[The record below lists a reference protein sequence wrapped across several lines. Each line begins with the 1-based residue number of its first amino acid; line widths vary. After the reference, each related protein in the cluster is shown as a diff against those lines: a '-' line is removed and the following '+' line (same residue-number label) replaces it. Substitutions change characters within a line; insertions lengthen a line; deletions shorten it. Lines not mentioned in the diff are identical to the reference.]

1 MELGGG
7 LMDLGITG
15 KVAIVAGG
23 SRGCGRG
30 ISEALA
36 AEGVRVILTG
46 RQAEIVMQAEAE
58 IRALGG
64 DVTGVVAD
72 MTTEAGVDTI
82 YTTAC
87 TTYGDPD
94 ILVVNA
100 PTPVVTKEGRLRGF
114 ENCEDEDYLT
124 MFSNF
129 VLSQV
134 RLTRKVLPAMKA
146 RNWGRLLNIGSIAF
160 KTPHQEDPLPANDVR
175 IASAPLQRILAH
187 EYGAYG
193 ITANTIATGPFNSE
207 LAQAY
212 LASDPVIKT
221 KEWYLKMLPV
231 GRWGEPIEMGWLAAF
246 LCSERA
252 AFLTGEVIRLDG
264 GYTKSL
270 F

>member
-1 MELGGG
+1 
-7 LMDLGITG
+7 MDLGTAG
-15 KVAIVAGG
+15 RVAIVAGG
-23 SRGCGRG
+23 SRG
-30 ISEALA
+30 
-36 AEGVRVILTG
+36 
-46 RQAEIVMQAEAE
+46 
-58 IRALGG
+58 IRATGG
-64 DVTGVVAD
+64 EVTGVVAD
-72 MTTEAGVDTI
+72 MTTASGVDVI
-82 YTTAC
+82 FDAAC
-87 TTYGDPD
+87 KAYGNPD

-100 PTPVVTKEGRLRGF
+100 PAPLVTKEGHLRGF
-114 ENCEDEDYLT
+114 ENCDDEDYVA
-124 MFSNF
+124 MFDSF

-134 RLTRKVLPAMKA
+134 RLTRKVLPSMK
-146 RNWGRLLNIGSIAF
+146 RKGWGRLLNIGSIAF

-187 EYGAYG
+187 EYGRYG

-212 LASDPVIKT
+212 LASGPIIKT
-221 KEWYLKMLPV
+221 REWYLKMLPV

-246 LCSERA
+246 LCSDRA